1 MSLSY
6 PTNNYNIRIM
16 QKKAVTICTNRQILK
31 VRILLQPKSLTFCSF
46 RAIYITELIEGS
58 NTMFEKEVKYRLCR
72 VLLAN
77 LVGNGT
83 ISDQQAVEINK
94 LLLEKL
100 DPEFRSVENDT
111 DRIGDGVKVNER

>member
-1 MSLSY
+1 
-6 PTNNYNIRIM
+6 
-16 QKKAVTICTNRQILK
+16 
-31 VRILLQPKSLTFCSF
+31 
-46 RAIYITELIEGS
+46 
-58 NTMFEKEVKYRLCR
+58 MFEKEVKYRLCR

-83 ISDQQAVEINK
+83 ISEKQAAQIHK

-111 DRIGDGVKVNER
+111 DIIGDGVKINER

>member
-1 MSLSY
+1 
-6 PTNNYNIRIM
+6 
-16 QKKAVTICTNRQILK
+16 
-31 VRILLQPKSLTFCSF
+31 
-46 RAIYITELIEGS
+46 
-58 NTMFEKEVKYRLCR
+58 MFEKEVKYRLCR

-83 ISDQQAVEINK
+83 ISEQQAAQIHK

-111 DRIGDGVKVNER
+111 DIIGDGVKINER

>member
-1 MSLSY
+1 
-6 PTNNYNIRIM
+6 
-16 QKKAVTICTNRQILK
+16 
-31 VRILLQPKSLTFCSF
+31 
-46 RAIYITELIEGS
+46 
-58 NTMFEKEVKYRLCR
+58 MFEKEVKYRLCR

>member
-1 MSLSY
+1 
-6 PTNNYNIRIM
+6 
-16 QKKAVTICTNRQILK
+16 
-31 VRILLQPKSLTFCSF
+31 
-46 RAIYITELIEGS
+46 
-58 NTMFEKEVKYRLCR
+58 MFEKEVKYRLCR

-83 ISDQQAVEINK
+83 LSGQQAAQINK

-111 DRIGDGVKVNER
+111 NNIGNGVKVNER